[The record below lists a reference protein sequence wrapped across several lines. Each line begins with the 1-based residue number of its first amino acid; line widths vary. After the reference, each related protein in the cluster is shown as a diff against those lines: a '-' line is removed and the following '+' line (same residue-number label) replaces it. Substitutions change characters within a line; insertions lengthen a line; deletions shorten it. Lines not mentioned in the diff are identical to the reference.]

1 MSEANSQHAAST
13 SSRRWT
19 VIGSGLLIAAL
30 ALVVIYT
37 SRSAFFS
44 PLAVVV
50 ISAIGLAAVLLQ
62 VLFRRDRAARVHS
75 PLWLNVLAVLF
86 ALAALFAD
94 SLRLSPQLSELMAL
108 GAVGSFGISS
118 VVILAAIRKHR
129 TLSR

>member
-1 MSEANSQHAAST
+1 MSEANAQHAASS

-62 VLFRRDRAARVHS
+62 VLFRRDLAARVHS
-75 PLWLNVLAVLF
+75 PLWLHVLGVLF
-86 ALAALFAD
+86 ALVALFSD
-94 SLRLSPQLSELMAL
+94 SLRVVPPLSEFMAFAAL
-108 GAVGSFGISS
+108 GI
-118 VVILAAIRKHR
+118 VVWG
-129 TLSR
+129 

>member
-1 MSEANSQHAAST
+1 MSEANAQHAAST

-62 VLFRRDRAARVHS
+62 VLFRRDLAARVHS
-75 PLWLNVLAVLF
+75 QLCLTVAGVTLP
-86 ALAALFAD
+86 LAASFPE
-94 SLRLSPQLSELMAL
+94 SLPL
-108 GAVGSFGISS
+108 
-118 VVILAAIRKHR
+118 
-129 TLSR
+129 